1 MDEKYISVTKFKET
15 LAKLI
20 VEGGAEATRTTI
32 ARTLGEVVPKLLDD
46 EPFADV
52 QPVKHGRWITKSK
65 DYYKAWQDSGRS
77 WDDMSYFVTGL
88 KFACSN
94 CFEQFDVN
102 AEGVEKWNG
111 CPLCLARMDLDS
123 VTHDRCSNYMD
134 CDGSC
139 FIDDT
144 PCDCDGNIEKC
155 KGR

>member
-20 VEGGAEATRTTI
+20 VEGGTEATRTTI

-52 QPVKHGRWITKSK
+52 QPVVHAKWEISSDGYYPYCSRCFGRPNGELTK
-65 DYYKAWQDSGRS
+65 Y
-77 WDDMSYFVTGL
+77 
-88 KFACSN
+88 
-94 CFEQFDVN
+94 
-102 AEGVEKWNG
+102 
-111 CPLCLARMDLDS
+111 CPDCGARMDLDS

-134 CDGSC
+134 CDGHC